1 MKAPKY
7 KYKTKGD
14 VTAFDLSSYHCLV
27 DGVVPEKGIDL
38 VHSKEVAI
46 ESAARRS
53 QRDNVYGSE
62 DAGHN
67 RASARINPNTGRTL
81 AKGIQLYRLWFNY
94 LKLALELEE
103 MKVSLVVRNQNPK
116 ITNWRTQPNV
126 PQKVIDKAT
135 HTEGGS
141 KSAGLGS
148 QTALF
153 REKLIEKVKVKKSEY
168 KGWDLDRVLT
178 ESFNEWWFG
187 HEGWGFVWKTVNGKR
202 QRDFSPFPNP
212 DRNDEKRRGHSH
224 LFEGYTP
231 TFIDPKDGF
240 QENDNFL
247 YIRID
252 KTSQRRDV
260 QAFFND
266 EVSKQL
272 KGKTKNLFKVVGKS
286 PRVNVIQNNYNA
298 LVLSLK
304 GWTPKEIHYHD
315 KIYNRKTDT
324 LHSDRGDGLRAE
336 YSSDKSL
343 VTNISKSKRIGV
355 FRLMEVCEGRFG
367 NSPDTNW

>member
-1 MKAPKY
+1 M
-7 KYKTKGD
+7 
-14 VTAFDLSSYHCLV
+14 V

-38 VHSKEVAI
+38 VHSKEVAM

-53 QRDNVYGSE
+53 HRDTTVYSSE
-62 DAGHN
+62 DVSHN
-67 RASARINPNTGRTL
+67 RASSRINKTTGRTL
-81 AKGIQLYRLWFNY
+81 AKGIQLYRLWFRY

-187 HEGWGFVWKTVNGKR
+187 
-202 QRDFSPFPNP
+202 S
-212 DRNDEKRRGHSH
+212 S
-224 LFEGYTP
+224 
-231 TFIDPKDGF
+231 
-240 QENDNFL
+240 
-247 YIRID
+247 
-252 KTSQRRDV
+252 
-260 QAFFND
+260 
-266 EVSKQL
+266 
-272 KGKTKNLFKVVGKS
+272 
-286 PRVNVIQNNYNA
+286 
-298 LVLSLK
+298 VL
-304 GWTPKEIHYHD
+304 
-315 KIYNRKTDT
+315 
-324 LHSDRGDGLRAE
+324 
-336 YSSDKSL
+336 
-343 VTNISKSKRIGV
+343 
-355 FRLMEVCEGRFG
+355 
-367 NSPDTNW
+367 